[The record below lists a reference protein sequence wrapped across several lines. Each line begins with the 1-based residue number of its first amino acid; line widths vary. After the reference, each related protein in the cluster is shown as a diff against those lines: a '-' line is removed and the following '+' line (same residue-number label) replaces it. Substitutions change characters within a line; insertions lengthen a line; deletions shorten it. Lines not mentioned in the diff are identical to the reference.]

1 MAMFRTTSGTRRVA
15 LLLFALLLSVVFLLP
30 KQSRGLLQAIGQP
43 FAQVVYFPLEA
54 FSVVDRSL
62 RDGWDGYIALR
73 HVAEENRRLRREIQE
88 LRGRNVELQ
97 EMAVASQRLA
107 GLLEFQERFESR
119 TVAARVIG
127 RDATNWYRSVVLDKG
142 ERDGVRVEMGV
153 ITPSGVVGRV
163 VKTTSSSSVVL
174 LITDPNNAV
183 TGLIQRTRDEGIV
196 EGTAQGRA
204 RLKYIPLL
212 SAVQTGDV
220 VVTSGLAGGFP
231 RGLAIG
237 TITRIDK
244 TEGDL
249 FQSAEIAPEVDFLKY
264 EEVLVITDPRPSQSL
279 HQTVG
284 PSSTGSPKELKP

>member
-1 MAMFRTTSGTRRVA
+1 MFRTTSGTRRVA
-15 LLLFALLLSVVFLLP
+15 LLLFVLLLSVVFLLP
-30 KQSRGLLQAIGQP
+30 KQSRGLLQNIGQP
-43 FAQVVYFPLEA
+43 LAQLVFFPLDA
-54 FSVVDRSL
+54 FSAVDHSL
-62 RDGWDGYIALR
+62 QDFWDGYVALR
-73 HVAEENRRLRREIQE
+73 HVSEENRRLHRDIQQ

-97 EMAVASQRLA
+97 EMVVASQRLA
-107 GLLEFQERFESR
+107 RLLELKEKLGPR
-119 TVAARVIG
+119 TVAAQVIG

-142 ERDGVRVEMGV
+142 ARDGIRVEMGV
-153 ITPSGVVGRV
+153 ITPDGVVGRV
-163 VKTTSSSSVVL
+163 VKTTPFSSVVL

-212 SAVQTGDV
+212 STVRTGDV

-231 RGLAIG
+231 RRLAIG

-244 TEGDL
+244 EEGDL

-264 EEVLVITDPRPSQSL
+264 EEVLVIIDPRPSGGAQEE
-279 HQTVG
+279 
-284 PSSTGSPKELKP
+284 PKP